1 MQRKNIIAG
10 VLGNPIA
17 HSKSPILHQF
27 WLKQNKIKGF
37 YIPLKVSEND
47 LEMTLRNLPKIG
59 FSGVNVT
66 VPHKESVMSFAKI
79 KTERASLI
87 GSANTLTFLPEG
99 GFKADNTDGYGFMK
113 NLEEQAPVW
122 DPKEAKVLILGAGGA
137 CRAVIGALLESGVE
151 KLHVTNRTQKRAKDL
166 QVFFNSQIELIE
178 WSEKEEL
185 LKNVNTVINATTL
198 GMVGSDELQFS
209 LSKANENTTIVD
221 LVYNPINTPLLA
233 EAHKKGCHV
242 VNGIGMLLHQATPG
256 FKEWYGVKPTITK
269 ELLNR
274 VMSK

>member
-27 WLKQNKIKGF
+27 WLRQNKIKWF
-37 YIPLKVSEND
+37 YIPLKVSDDD

-66 VPHKESVMSFAKI
+66 VPHKESVMSLAKI

-87 GSANTLTFLPEG
+87 GSANTLTFLAEG

-122 DPKEAKVLILGAGGA
+122 DPKEAKVLVLGAGGA

-221 LVYNPINTPLLA
+221 LVYNPINTPLLV
-233 EAHKKGCHV
+233 EAHKKGCQV
-242 VNGIGMLLHQATPG
+242 VNGMGMLLHQATPG

-269 ELLNR
+269 ELLSR

>member
-27 WLKQNKIKGF
+27 WLRQNKIKGF
-37 YIPLKVSEND
+37 YIPLKVSDDD

-66 VPHKESVMSFAKI
+66 VPHKESVMNFAKI
-79 KTERASLI
+79 KTERANLI

-99 GFKADNTDGYGFMK
+99 GFKADNTDGYGFIK

-151 KLHVTNRTQKRAKDL
+151 KPHVTNRTQKRAIDL
-166 QVFFNSQIELIE
+166 QVFFNNQIKLIE
-178 WSEKEEL
+178 WSKKEEFL
-185 LKNVNTVINATTL
+185 NNVNTVINTTTL
-198 GMVGSDELQFS
+198 GMVGSDDLQFS
-209 LSKANENTTIVD
+209 LSKANKNTTIVD
-221 LVYNPINTPLLA
+221 LVYNPINTPLLV

>member
-66 VPHKESVMSFAKI
+66 VPHKESVMSLAKI

-122 DPKEAKVLILGAGGA
+122 DPKKAKVLVLGAGGA

-209 LSKANENTTIVD
+209 LSKANKNTTIVD
-221 LVYNPINTPLLA
+221 LVYNPINTPLLV

-242 VNGIGMLLHQATPG
+242 VNGIGMLLNQAIPG
-256 FKEWYGVKPTITK
+256 FNEWYGVKPTITK

>member
-66 VPHKESVMSFAKI
+66 VPHKESVMSLAKI

-178 WSEKEEL
+178 WSQKEEL

-274 VMSK
+274 VMIK

>member
-47 LEMTLRNLPKIG
+47 LEMTLKNLPKIG

-66 VPHKESVMSFAKI
+66 VPHKESVMSLAKI

-122 DPKEAKVLILGAGGA
+122 DPKEAKVLVLGAGGA

-185 LKNVNTVINATTL
+185 LKSVNTVINATTL

-209 LSKANENTTIVD
+209 LSTANENTTIVD
-221 LVYNPINTPLLA
+221 LVYNPINTPLLV

-242 VNGIGMLLHQATPG
+242 VNGIGMLLHQAIPG
-256 FKEWYGVKPTITK
+256 FNEWYGVKPTITK

>member
-37 YIPLKVSEND
+37 YIPLKVSDDD

-66 VPHKESVMSFAKI
+66 VPHKEAVMSFAKI
-79 KTERASLI
+79 ITERASLI

-122 DPKEAKVLILGAGGA
+122 DPKEAKTLILGAGGA

-151 KLHVTNRTQKRAKDL
+151 RLHVTNRTQKRAKDL
-166 QVFFNSQIELIE
+166 QGFFNNQIELIE

-185 LKNVNTVINATTL
+185 LKNVNTVINTTTL

-209 LSKANENTTIVD
+209 LSTANENTTIVD
-221 LVYNPINTPLLA
+221 LVYNPINTPLLV

-242 VNGIGMLLHQATPG
+242 VNGIGMLLHQAIPG
-256 FKEWYGVKPTITK
+256 FNEWYGVKPIVTK

>member
-1 MQRKNIIAG
+1 MQRKNITAG

-66 VPHKESVMSFAKI
+66 VPHKESVMSLAKI

-122 DPKEAKVLILGAGGA
+122 DPKEAKVLVLGAGGA

-178 WSEKEEL
+178 WNEKEEL

-209 LSKANENTTIVD
+209 LSKANEKTTIVD

>member
-27 WLKQNKIKGF
+27 WLRQNKIKGF
-37 YIPLKVSEND
+37 YIPLKVSDDD

-66 VPHKESVMSFAKI
+66 VPHKEAVMSFAKI
-79 KTERASLI
+79 ITERASLI

-122 DPKEAKVLILGAGGA
+122 DPKEAKTLILGAGGA

-151 KLHVTNRTQKRAKDL
+151 RLHVTNRTQKRAKDL
-166 QVFFNSQIELIE
+166 QGFFNNQIELIE

-185 LKNVNTVINATTL
+185 LKNVNTVINTTTL

-209 LSKANENTTIVD
+209 LSTANENTTIVD
-221 LVYNPINTPLLA
+221 LVYNPINTPLLV

-242 VNGIGMLLHQATPG
+242 VNGIGMLLHQAIPG
-256 FKEWYGVKPTITK
+256 FNEWYGLKPIVTK

>member
-47 LEMTLRNLPKIG
+47 LEMTLINLPKIG

-66 VPHKESVMSFAKI
+66 VPHKESVMSLAKI

-122 DPKEAKVLILGAGGA
+122 DPKEAKVLVLGAGGA

-209 LSKANENTTIVD
+209 LSKANENTIIVD
-221 LVYNPINTPLLA
+221 LVYNPINTPLLV

-242 VNGIGMLLHQATPG
+242 VNGIGMLLHQAIPG
-256 FKEWYGVKPTITK
+256 FNEWYGVKPTITK

>member
-17 HSKSPILHQF
+17 HSKSPILHRF

-37 YIPLKVSEND
+37 YIPLKVSDND

-87 GSANTLTFLPEG
+87 GSANTLTFLAEG

-137 CRAVIGALLESGVE
+137 CRAVIGALLESGVK

-221 LVYNPINTPLLA
+221 LVYNPINTPLLV
-233 EAHKKGCHV
+233 EAHKKGCQV

-269 ELLNR
+269 ELLSR

>member
-17 HSKSPILHQF
+17 HSKSPILHRF

-37 YIPLKVSEND
+37 YIPLKVSDND

-66 VPHKESVMSFAKI
+66 VPHKESVMSLAKI

-99 GFKADNTDGYGFMK
+99 GFKADNTDGYGFIK
-113 NLEEQAPVW
+113 NLEEQAQVW

-166 QVFFNSQIELIE
+166 KVFFNNQIELIE

-221 LVYNPINTPLLA
+221 LVYNPINTPLLV

-274 VMSK
+274 VISK

>member
-37 YIPLKVSEND
+37 YIPLKVSDDD

-99 GFKADNTDGYGFMK
+99 GFKADNTDGYGFIK

-122 DPKEAKVLILGAGGA
+122 NPKKAKVLVLGAGGA

-178 WSEKEEL
+178 WNEKEEL

-274 VMSK
+274 VMIK

>member
-27 WLKQNKIKGF
+27 WLRQNKIKGF
-37 YIPLKVSEND
+37 YIPLKVSDDD

-66 VPHKESVMSFAKI
+66 VPHKEAVMSFAKI
-79 KTERASLI
+79 ITERASLI

-122 DPKEAKVLILGAGGA
+122 DPKEAKTLILGAGGA

-151 KLHVTNRTQKRAKDL
+151 RLHVTNRTQKRAKDL
-166 QVFFNSQIELIE
+166 QGFFNNQIELIE

-185 LKNVNTVINATTL
+185 LKNVNTVINTTTL

-209 LSKANENTTIVD
+209 LSTANENTTIVD
-221 LVYNPINTPLLA
+221 LVYNPINTPLLV

-242 VNGIGMLLHQATPG
+242 VNGIGMLLHQAIPG

>member
-17 HSKSPILHQF
+17 HSKSPILHRF

-37 YIPLKVSEND
+37 YIPLKVSDND

-66 VPHKESVMSFAKI
+66 VPHKESVMSLAKI

-122 DPKEAKVLILGAGGA
+122 DPKEAKVLVLGAGGA

>member
-37 YIPLKVSEND
+37 YIPLKVSDDD

-66 VPHKESVMSFAKI
+66 VPHKEAVMSFAKI
-79 KTERASLI
+79 ITERASLI

-122 DPKEAKVLILGAGGA
+122 DPKEAKTLILGAGGA

-151 KLHVTNRTQKRAKDL
+151 RLHVTNRTQKRAKDL
-166 QVFFNSQIELIE
+166 QGFFNNQIELIE

-185 LKNVNTVINATTL
+185 LKNVNTVINTTTL

-209 LSKANENTTIVD
+209 LSTANENTTIVD
-221 LVYNPINTPLLA
+221 LVYNPINTPLLV

-242 VNGIGMLLHQATPG
+242 VNGIGMLLHQAIPG
-256 FKEWYGVKPTITK
+256 FNEWYGVKPTITK

>member
-1 MQRKNIIAG
+1 MQGKNIIAG

-66 VPHKESVMSFAKI
+66 VPHKESVMSLAKI

-122 DPKEAKVLILGAGGA
+122 DPKEAKVLVLGAGGA

-209 LSKANENTTIVD
+209 LSKTNENTTIVD
-221 LVYNPINTPLLA
+221 LVYNPINTPLLV

>member
-47 LEMTLRNLPKIG
+47 LEMTLKNLPKIG

-66 VPHKESVMSFAKI
+66 VPHKESVMSLAKI

-99 GFKADNTDGYGFMK
+99 GFKADNTDGYGFIK
-113 NLEEQAPVW
+113 NLEEQVPIW
-122 DPKEAKVLILGAGGA
+122 NPKKAKVLILGAGGA

-185 LKNVNTVINATTL
+185 LKNVNTVINSTTL

-221 LVYNPINTPLLA
+221 LVYNPINTPLLVD
-233 EAHKKGCHV
+233 AHKKGCHV
-242 VNGIGMLLHQATPG
+242 VNGIGMLLHQAIPG
-256 FKEWYGVKPTITK
+256 FNEWYGVKPKITK

>member
-1 MQRKNIIAG
+1 M
-10 VLGNPIA
+10 
-17 HSKSPILHQF
+17 
-27 WLKQNKIKGF
+27 
-37 YIPLKVSEND
+37 
-47 LEMTLRNLPKIG
+47 
-59 FSGVNVT
+59 
-66 VPHKESVMSFAKI
+66 
-79 KTERASLI
+79 
-87 GSANTLTFLPEG
+87 
-99 GFKADNTDGYGFMK
+99 
-113 NLEEQAPVW
+113 
-122 DPKEAKVLILGAGGA
+122 
-137 CRAVIGALLESGVE
+137 
-151 KLHVTNRTQKRAKDL
+151 
-166 QVFFNSQIELIE
+166 FFNSQIELIE

-221 LVYNPINTPLLA
+221 LVYNPINTPLLV
-233 EAHKKGCHV
+233 EAHKKGCQV

>member
-37 YIPLKVSEND
+37 YIPLKVSDDD

-221 LVYNPINTPLLA
+221 LVYNPINTPLLV
-233 EAHKKGCHV
+233 EAHKKGFHV

-269 ELLNR
+269 ELLNK

>member
-10 VLGNPIA
+10 VLGNPIG

-66 VPHKESVMSFAKI
+66 VPHKESVMSLAKI

-185 LKNVNTVINATTL
+185 LKSVNTVINATTL

-209 LSKANENTTIVD
+209 LLKANENTTIVD
-221 LVYNPINTPLLA
+221 LVYNPINTPLLV

>member
-66 VPHKESVMSFAKI
+66 VPHKESVMSLAKI

-122 DPKEAKVLILGAGGA
+122 DSKKAKVLVLGAGGA

-178 WSEKEEL
+178 WSQKEEL

>member
-1 MQRKNIIAG
+1 MQRQNIIAG
-10 VLGNPIA
+10 VVGYPIA

-37 YIPLKVSEND
+37 YIPLKVSDDD

-66 VPHKESVMSFAKI
+66 VPHKESVMRFAKI

-87 GSANTLTFLPEG
+87 GSANTLTFLPAG
-99 GFKADNTDGYGFMK
+99 GFKADNTDGYGFIK
-113 NLEEQAPVW
+113 NLRDQAPVW
-122 DPKEAKVLILGAGGA
+122 NPKDAKVLILGAGGA
-137 CRAVIGALLESGVE
+137 CRAVLGALLAAGT
-151 KLHVTNRTQKRAKDL
+151 KKIYITNRTYKRAKDL
-166 QVFFNSQIELIE
+166 QIFFNNQLKLVK
-178 WSEKEEL
+178 WSDREEL
-185 LKNVNTVINATTL
+185 LKNVNTVINTTTL
-198 GMVGSDELQFS
+198 GMVGSDELNFS
-209 LSKANENTTIVD
+209 LLKATKNTTIVD
-221 LVYNPINTPLLA
+221 LVYNPINTPLLV

-242 VNGIGMLLHQATPG
+242 VNGIGMLLHQAIPG
-256 FKEWYGVKPTITK
+256 FNEWYGVKPTITK

>member
-47 LEMTLRNLPKIG
+47 LEMTLINLPKIG

-66 VPHKESVMSFAKI
+66 VPHKESVMSLAKI

-99 GFKADNTDGYGFMK
+99 GFKADNTDGYGFIK

>member
-47 LEMTLRNLPKIG
+47 LEMTLINLPKIG

-66 VPHKESVMSFAKI
+66 VPHKESVMSLAKI

-122 DPKEAKVLILGAGGA
+122 DPKEAKVLVLGAGGA

-209 LSKANENTTIVD
+209 LLKANENTTIVD
-221 LVYNPINTPLLA
+221 LVYNPINTPLLV
-233 EAHKKGCHV
+233 EAHRKGCHV

-256 FKEWYGVKPTITK
+256 FKEWYGVKTTITK

>member
-37 YIPLKVSEND
+37 YIPLKVSDAD

-122 DPKEAKVLILGAGGA
+122 DPKEAKVLVLGAGGA

-178 WSEKEEL
+178 WNEKEEL

-269 ELLNR
+269 ELLSR

>member
-99 GFKADNTDGYGFMK
+99 CFKADNTDGYGFMK

-137 CRAVIGALLESGVE
+137 CRAVIGALLESGVK

-166 QVFFNSQIELIE
+166 QEFFNSQIELIE

-221 LVYNPINTPLLA
+221 LVYNPINTPLLV

>member
-47 LEMTLRNLPKIG
+47 LEMTLRNLPAIG

-66 VPHKESVMSFAKI
+66 VPHKESVMSLAKI

-122 DPKEAKVLILGAGGA
+122 DPKEAKVLVLGAGGA

>member
-1 MQRKNIIAG
+1 MQKKNIIAG

-66 VPHKESVMSFAKI
+66 VPHKESVMSLAKI

-122 DPKEAKVLILGAGGA
+122 DPKEAKVLVLGAGGA

-178 WSEKEEL
+178 WNEKEEL

-221 LVYNPINTPLLA
+221 LVYNPINTPLLV

-242 VNGIGMLLHQATPG
+242 VNGIGMLLNQAIPG
-256 FKEWYGVKPTITK
+256 FNEWYGIKPTITK

>member
-37 YIPLKVSEND
+37 YIPLKVSDAD
-47 LEMTLRNLPKIG
+47 LEMTLKNLPKIG

-137 CRAVIGALLESGVE
+137 CRAVIGALLESGVK

-221 LVYNPINTPLLA
+221 LVYNPINTPLLV

>member
-27 WLKQNKIKGF
+27 WLRQNKIKGF
-37 YIPLKVSEND
+37 YIPLKVSDDD

-79 KTERASLI
+79 ITERASLI

-122 DPKEAKVLILGAGGA
+122 DPKEAKTLILGAGGA

-151 KLHVTNRTQKRAKDL
+151 RLHVTNRTQKRAKDL
-166 QVFFNSQIELIE
+166 QGFFNNQIELIE

-185 LKNVNTVINATTL
+185 LKNVNTVINTTTL

-209 LSKANENTTIVD
+209 LSTANENTTIVD
-221 LVYNPINTPLLA
+221 LVYNPINTPLLV

-242 VNGIGMLLHQATPG
+242 VNGIGMLLHQAIPG
-256 FKEWYGVKPTITK
+256 FNEWYGVKPTITK

>member
-66 VPHKESVMSFAKI
+66 VPHKESVMSLAKI

-122 DPKEAKVLILGAGGA
+122 NPKKAKVLVLGAGGA

>member
-66 VPHKESVMSFAKI
+66 VPHKESVMSLAKI

-122 DPKEAKVLILGAGGA
+122 NPKKAKVLVLGAGGA

-221 LVYNPINTPLLA
+221 LVYNPINTPLLV
-233 EAHKKGCHV
+233 EAHKKGCQV

-269 ELLNR
+269 ELLSR

>member
-27 WLKQNKIKGF
+27 WLRQNNSKGF
-37 YIPLKVSEND
+37 YIPLKVSDDD

-151 KLHVTNRTQKRAKDL
+151 KLHVTNRTQKRAIDL
-166 QVFFNSQIELIE
+166 QVFFNNQIELIE
-178 WSEKEEL
+178 WSKKEEFL
-185 LKNVNTVINATTL
+185 NNVNTVINTTTL
-198 GMVGSDELQFS
+198 GMVGSDDLQFS
-209 LSKANENTTIVD
+209 LSKANKNTTIVD
-221 LVYNPINTPLLA
+221 LVYNPINTPLLV
-233 EAHKKGCHV
+233 EAYKKGCHV
-242 VNGIGMLLHQATPG
+242 VNGIGMLVHQAIPG
-256 FKEWYGVKPTITK
+256 FIEWYGVVALVTK
-269 ELLNR
+269 ELLYR
-274 VMSK
+274 VMSL

>member
-17 HSKSPILHQF
+17 HSKSPILHHF
-27 WLKQNKIKGF
+27 WLRQNKIKGF
-37 YIPLKVSEND
+37 YMPLKVSDDD

-151 KLHVTNRTQKRAKDL
+151 KLHVANRTQKRAIDL
-166 QVFFNSQIELIE
+166 QVFFNNQIELIE

-221 LVYNPINTPLLA
+221 LVYNPINTPLLV

-242 VNGIGMLLHQATPG
+242 VNGIGMLLHQAIPG

>member
-27 WLKQNKIKGF
+27 WLRQNKIKGF
-37 YIPLKVSEND
+37 YIPLKVSDDD

-66 VPHKESVMSFAKI
+66 VPHKEAVMSFAKI
-79 KTERASLI
+79 ITERASLI

-122 DPKEAKVLILGAGGA
+122 DPKEAKTLILGAGGA

-151 KLHVTNRTQKRAKDL
+151 RLHVTNRTQKRAKDL
-166 QVFFNSQIELIE
+166 QGFFNNQIELIE

-185 LKNVNTVINATTL
+185 LKNVNTVINTTTL

-209 LSKANENTTIVD
+209 LSTANENTTIVD
-221 LVYNPINTPLLA
+221 LVYNPINTPLLV

-242 VNGIGMLLHQATPG
+242 VNGIGMLLHQAIPG
-256 FKEWYGVKPTITK
+256 FNEWYGVKPIVTK

>member
-27 WLKQNKIKGF
+27 WLRQNKIKGF
-37 YIPLKVSEND
+37 YIPLKVSDDD

-66 VPHKESVMSFAKI
+66 VPHKEAVMSFAKI
-79 KTERASLI
+79 ITERASLI

-122 DPKEAKVLILGAGGA
+122 DPKEAKTLILGAGGA

-151 KLHVTNRTQKRAKDL
+151 RLHVTNRTQKRAKDL
-166 QVFFNSQIELIE
+166 QGFFNNQIELIE

-185 LKNVNTVINATTL
+185 LKNVNTVINTTTL

-209 LSKANENTTIVD
+209 LSTANENTTIVD
-221 LVYNPINTPLLA
+221 LVYNPINTPLLV

-242 VNGIGMLLHQATPG
+242 VNGIGMLLHQAIPG
-256 FKEWYGVKPTITK
+256 FNEWYGVKPTITK

>member
-47 LEMTLRNLPKIG
+47 LEMTLKNLPKIG

-66 VPHKESVMSFAKI
+66 VPHKESVMSLAKI

-137 CRAVIGALLESGVE
+137 CRAVIGALLESGVD

-185 LKNVNTVINATTL
+185 LKNVNTVINSTTL
-198 GMVGSDELQFS
+198 GMVGCDELQFS

-221 LVYNPINTPLLA
+221 LVYNPINTPLLV

-242 VNGIGMLLHQATPG
+242 VNGIGMLLNQAIPG
-256 FKEWYGVKPTITK
+256 FNEWYGVKPTITK

-274 VMSK
+274 VMRK

>member
-178 WSEKEEL
+178 WNEKEEL

-209 LSKANENTTIVD
+209 LLKANENTTIVD
-221 LVYNPINTPLLA
+221 LVYNPINTCLLY
-233 EAHKKGCHV
+233 
-242 VNGIGMLLHQATPG
+242 TSPS
-256 FKEWYGVKPTITK
+256 P
-269 ELLNR
+269 R
-274 VMSK
+274 D

>member
-37 YIPLKVSEND
+37 YIPLKVSDDD

-137 CRAVIGALLESGVE
+137 CRAVIGALLESGVK

-221 LVYNPINTPLLA
+221 LVYNPINTPLLV

>member
-66 VPHKESVMSFAKI
+66 VPHKESVMSLAKI

-122 DPKEAKVLILGAGGA
+122 DPKEAKVLILGAVVA
-137 CRAVIGALLESGVE
+137 CRAVIVELLESGVE